1 MKVRHEVTVG
11 ALTFLGIV
19 LMILGYNYLK
29 GNEIFSKNYTY
40 LINFPNTT
48 GLYPANSVVINGLEV
63 GRVKEIRL
71 SEDLANQVI
80 VKISLPK
87 DLLIPEDSKFS
98 IESLDLLG
106 KKAIALERGVST
118 NLLSEDKIYQ
128 GTVPGD
134 MFSEIKDQLDPIAR
148 KADKLIGS
156 LDTMI
161 SDVHNA
167 IGKGDN
173 GALKKTMDNLSTT
186 LEKANKVLADVS
198 LVFDQNKGKIDNIIK
213 NADGMMANT
222 NQITQTIADNS
233 QNIDSI
239 IQNFQTLSSKM
250 SKLDLE
256 NTLNATK
263 KTLEQASELLASI
276 NNGEGTLGKIAK
288 DENLYK
294 SIDSTIGSLNF
305 LLKDLQ
311 ANPKRYVSFSLI
323 ERKNKD

>member
-1 MKVRHEVTVG
+1 
-11 ALTFLGIV
+11 
-19 LMILGYNYLK
+19 MILGYNYLK

-40 LINFPNTT
+40 QINFPNTT
-48 GLYPANSVVINGLEV
+48 GLYPANSIVINGFEV
-63 GRVKEIRL
+63 GRVKEIKL
-71 SEDLANQVI
+71 AEDLSNQVI
-80 VKISLPK
+80 VSISLPK
-87 DLLIPEDSKFS
+87 KLQIPDDSKFN

-106 KKAIALERGVST
+106 KKAISIQRGTSS
-118 NLLSEDKIYQ
+118 NMLIEDKIYQ
-128 GTVPGD
+128 GSVPAD
-134 MFSEIKDQLDPIAR
+134 MFSAITDQLEPITK

-161 SDVHNA
+161 NDVHTA
-167 IGKGDN
+167 IGKGEN
-173 GALKKTMDNLSTT
+173 SALKKTMDNVTAT
-186 LEKANKVLADVS
+186 LEQANKILADLS
-198 LVFDQNKGKIDNIIK
+198 SVFSNNKDNIDNIIK
-213 NADGMMANT
+213 NADGLMANT
-222 NQITQTIADNS
+222 NEITKKIADNS

-256 NTLNATK
+256 STINATK
-263 KTLEQASELLASI
+263 KTLEETSTLLASI

-294 SIDSTIGSLNF
+294 SIDSTINSLNF

-323 ERKNKD
+323 ERKNKE